1 MGPLSSQALGQLPSV
16 PMTEDGT
23 AQTPDYC
30 NISCEHSTINKDKKI
45 DTQQVGRQNN
55 MNKETNNSRQNT
67 TPLQL
72 RSFYRNRKAL
82 SYLWMWFVNL
92 TF

>member
-16 PMTEDGT
+16 SMTEEGT

-30 NISCEHSTINKDKKI
+30 NISSCEHSTINKNKKI

-67 TPLQL
+67 TPLHE
-72 RSFYRNRKAL
+72 STL
-82 SYLWMWFVNL
+82 SRG
-92 TF
+92 